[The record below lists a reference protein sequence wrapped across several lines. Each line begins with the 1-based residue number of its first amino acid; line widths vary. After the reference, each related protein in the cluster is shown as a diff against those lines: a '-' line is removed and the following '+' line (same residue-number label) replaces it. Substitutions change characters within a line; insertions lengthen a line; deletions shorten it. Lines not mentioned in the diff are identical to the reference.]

1 MDIKNSLFC
10 AAYFFAL
17 AWMGPH
23 AHAQTAVQTPPPVLA
38 PGVAP
43 GWPALPPVADPPS
56 PPVVDPAKELKGP
69 ALVEALR
76 KGGFVLY
83 MRHSETGTVT
93 EKCDTSNLSA
103 IGEENAR
110 SIGAALRDLKIP
122 IGAVR
127 SSQPCRC
134 VGTARLLDLGTVDI
148 TEDLN
153 PSAPR
158 PGFDIGAARSKRLA
172 ELPPVGTNT
181 VLVSHLHGSRNK
193 DEWLHLQM
201 GEIIVFRPEASPR
214 AEAVARIQVADWAA
228 LKKAMAAGA
237 R

>member
-1 MDIKNSLFC
+1 MDMKNRLFS
-10 AAYFFAL
+10 AAILIAL
-17 AWMGPH
+17 GWVITQA
-23 AHAQTAVQTPPPVLA
+23 AAQPPPL
-38 PGVAP
+38 VAP
-43 GWPALPPVADPPS
+43 SGALALPPVANPPS
-56 PPVVDPAKELKGP
+56 LPVVDPAKELKGA
-69 ALVEALR
+69 ALVAALR

-93 EKCDTSNLSA
+93 EICDTTNLSA

-110 SIGAALRDLKIP
+110 NVGAALRELNIP

-134 VGTARLLDLGTVDI
+134 VGTARLLDLGKVDI

-172 ELPPVGTNT
+172 EIPATGTNT

-193 DEWLHLQM
+193 DEWLHLQI

-214 AEAVARIQVADWAA
+214 AEAVARIQVADWVA
-228 LKKAMAAGA
+228 LKKAMAK
-237 R
+237 

>member
-1 MDIKNSLFC
+1 MNIKNRLFC
-10 AAYFFAL
+10 TTLFFVL
-17 AWMGPH
+17 AWVVPH
-23 AHAQTAVQTPPPVLA
+23 AHAQAQAGVQPPPPVA
-38 PGVAP
+38 
-43 GWPALPPVADPPS
+43 PPVAAPPP
-56 PPVVDPAKELKGP
+56 PPVVDPAKELKGA

-93 EKCDTSNLSA
+93 EKCDTTNLSA
-103 IGEENAR
+103 LGEENAR
-110 SIGAALRDLKIP
+110 SVGAAMRDLKIP

-134 VGTARLLDLGTVDI
+134 VGTARLLNMGTVDI

-172 ELPPVGTNT
+172 EIPPVGTNT

-193 DEWLHLQM
+193 DEWLHLEM
-201 GEIIVFRPEASPR
+201 GEIIVFRPEVSPR
-214 AEAVARIQVADWAA
+214 AEAVARIRVADWVT
-228 LKKAMAAGA
+228 LKKAMTAGA

>member
-1 MDIKNSLFC
+1 MKKILLFVAIFVALEG
-10 AAYFFAL
+10 AAL
-17 AWMGPH
+17 NVL
-23 AHAQTAVQTPPPVLA
+23 AQTGVQTTPQEANPAASLPT
-38 PGVAP
+38 
-43 GWPALPPVADPPS
+43 ALPAVAAPPS

-83 MRHSETGTVT
+83 MRHAETGVVT
-93 EKCDTSNLSA
+93 EKCDTTNLSV

-110 SIGAALRDLKIP
+110 NVGAAMRDLKIP

-134 VGTARLLDLGTVDI
+134 AGTARLLGLGEVDI

-153 PSAPR
+153 PVPPR
-158 PGFDIGAARSKRLA
+158 PGFDIGAARARRLA
-172 ELPPVGTNT
+172 EVPLNGTNT
-181 VLVSHLHGSRNK
+181 VLVSHLHGARNK

-214 AEAVARIQVADWAA
+214 AEPVARIPVAGWAA
-228 LKKAMAAGA
+228 LKNATSADAVV